1 MNKVEFFGI
10 SGSGK
15 TTFKD
20 NIKNTLK
27 EKKVQCGQPLLVTP
41 PTAS

>member
-15 TTFKD
+15 HLLRE
-20 NIKNTLK
+20 TLK
-27 EKKVQCGQPLLVTP
+27 VNLKKKELKYTRIK
-41 PTAS
+41 T